1 MYVLVGE
8 SCRSRARDQ
17 GLLYGKSAV
26 SVLHS
31 RWYRTRRDGLSDILW
46 WNKPKCC
53 RKCVPIRPLALLSVL
68 GGLGF
73 VVALIFFSLLSF
85 GFVLFFKLLESTSGL
100 VQNPEFWVQMGGGA
114 LVSCDCAISDRR
126 DAADKSKAG

>member
-1 MYVLVGE
+1 MCSHQA
-8 SCRSRARDQ
+8 SCF
-17 GLLYGKSAV
+17 AV
-26 SVLHS
+26 SL
-31 RWYRTRRDGLSDILW
+31 RRAGICS
-46 WNKPKCC
+46 
-53 RKCVPIRPLALLSVL
+53 
-68 GGLGF
+68 GF
-73 VVALIFFSLLSF
+73 DFFFSLLSF